1 MRDDQWKLIHFYE
14 TDTNELYRVAGDLSE
29 KHNIAA
35 QNPEVVERLS
45 TALRRW
51 VKETGGF
58 VPTELNPEYI
68 AN

>member
-1 MRDDQWKLIHFYE
+1 MV
-14 TDTNELYRVAGDLSE
+14 YRVAGDLSE

-45 TALRRW
+45 TALHRW
-51 VKETGGF
+51 VEETGGF